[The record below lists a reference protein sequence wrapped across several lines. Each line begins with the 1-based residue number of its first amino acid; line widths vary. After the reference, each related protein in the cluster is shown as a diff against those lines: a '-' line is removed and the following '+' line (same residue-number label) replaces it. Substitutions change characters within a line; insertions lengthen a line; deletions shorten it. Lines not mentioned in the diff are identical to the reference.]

1 MRQPIRPSSGLSTP
15 SSLGPD
21 PSKYT
26 RSQIEETRIVYRGQL
41 LKSDS
46 EKSPRTRHR
55 FGFSGLHKRPERPQN
70 ATPDEILDSLTR
82 QAGSQTEL
90 GEAQTQRLEL
100 LIEPEETRQFLE
112 SEELSSEPVPGKRSL
127 GHFAFAL
134 MMLIG
139 MAGVWFYSR
148 GSRFYDPATLT
159 GLVQAT
165 GVQRVF
171 ANPVEVGVVFFMA
184 SILALWVAHRRRSSS
199 LNILES

>member
-1 MRQPIRPSSGLSTP
+1 L
-15 SSLGPD
+15 D
-21 PSKYT
+21 
-26 RSQIEETRIVYRGQL
+26 
-41 LKSDS
+41 SDE
-46 EKSPRTRHR
+46 EKSPRARHR
-55 FGFSGLHKRPERPQN
+55 FGFSGVHKRPKRAQT

-90 GEAQTQRLEL
+90 GEAQTKRLEL

-112 SEELSSEPVPGKRSL
+112 SEDLSSEPVPGKRSL

-139 MAGVWFYSR
+139 MAAVWLYTR

-165 GVQRVF
+165 GVQKVF
-171 ANPVEVGVVFFMA
+171 ANPAQVGVVFLIA
-184 SILALWVAHRRRSSS
+184 SILALWVAHRRRHSS

>member
-1 MRQPIRPSSGLSTP
+1 VDSLHHLVSVPTLQSTP
-15 SSLGPD
+15 VPK
-21 PSKYT
+21 SKK
-26 RSQIEETRIVYRGQL
+26 QPIVYRGQL
-41 LKSDS
+41 LKSDA

-112 SEELSSEPVPGKRSL
+112 SEDLSSEPVPGKRSL
-127 GHFAFAL
+127 GNFAFAL

-139 MAGVWFYSR
+139 MAGVWFYTR

-184 SILALWVAHRRRSSS
+184 SILALWVAHRRRRSS